1 MSSDSLGSF
10 AGVIVVFVQIHKS
23 AASAQPSALSVV
35 TLAAVGATA
44 CVVADV
50 VHEVL
55 GHGTASWLT
64 GNHIISL
71 STVATQNLSA
81 SRMVSAAGTSANAI
95 AGILSFLLLRRFR
108 TLTPLAYFLW
118 VFGAFNLFNVG
129 YLVAS
134 AFMDSGDWANV
145 VSGLT
150 PAWFWRLLLGFAGIS
165 LYVVGFRW
173 AASFIINF
181 VNQGEVAV
189 ADRRRLVWPAY
200 FAGGVVLTLASILNP
215 ISPSLIL
222 ISGIG
227 ASFGLNFGFL
237 LLPDYVACK
246 AQSKGAATSRV
257 PFSAYWLVVALSS
270 SGLFIGV
277 LGPGIHFSN

>member
-1 MSSDSLGSF
+1 
-10 AGVIVVFVQIHKS
+10 VCVQIHKS
-23 AASAQPSALSVV
+23 AASAQRSALSII
-35 TLAAVGATA
+35 TLAAIGATA
-44 CVVADV
+44 CVAADL
-50 VHEVL
+50 VHEAL

-71 STVATQNLSA
+71 STVATQNTSA
-81 SRMVSAAGTSANAI
+81 SRIVSAAGTSANAI
-95 AGILSFLLLRRFR
+95 AGILSFLLLRRFQK
-108 TLTPLAYFLW
+108 LTPLAYFLW
-118 VFGAFNLFNVG
+118 AFGAFNLFNVG

-150 PAWFWRLLLGFAGIS
+150 PAWFWRFLLGFSGIF

-173 AASFIINF
+173 VTSFIIDF
-181 VNQGEVAV
+181 VNHCEVALT
-189 ADRRRLVWPAY
+189 DRRRLVWPAY
-200 FAGGVVLTLASILNP
+200 LAGGIVLTVASMLNP

-237 LLPDYVACK
+237 LLPGYVAAK
-246 AQSKGAATSRV
+246 TPSQGSAMSRI
-257 PFSAYWLVVALSS
+257 PFSAFWLAVALCSS
-270 SGLFIGV
+270 ALFIGV
-277 LGPGIHFSN
+277 LGPGIQFK